1 MADETNPFHIVQGQL
16 RRAVDN
22 LHLGQ
27 SVYNLLKD
35 PMRMI
40 EVAVPVRMD
49 DGRLETFIGY
59 RAQHTDA
66 TGPTKGGIRFH
77 PDVTIDEVKGLSMWM
92 TFKTAVMGLPYGG
105 AKGGVICDPA
115 QMSERELEELS
126 RGYIR
131 RLAPMMGPEV
141 DIPAPDVNTSAQIMG
156 WMLDEF
162 DRVRGQHLP
171 GFITGKPLVL
181 GGSEGRTGATGR
193 GVVFTV
199 LAAAKRIGLEV
210 KGATAAIQGFGNVGS
225 YTAHYLH
232 QAGVKVLAVEDVK
245 GGAYDPDGLDVP
257 RLLKY
262 VEKMH
267 TVRGFPGS
275 QEIDTRRLFGLE
287 VDILVPAALENQ
299 IDEENARLV
308 RAKIIAEAANGPT
321 TPEGDQLLASRGVFI
336 IPDILCNAG
345 GVTVSYFEWVQ
356 NTMGYYWPPQE
367 VDRKLRAMM
376 TKAFDTVYKMKQAHH
391 ISMREAA
398 YLVAVHRV
406 AEAAEARGWV
416 RRENAMEIPS
426 DQLQAMATPLVDP
439 ALQTAHSQ
447 APGNLG

>member
-1 MADETNPFHIVQGQL
+1 MADELNPFHIVQGQL
-16 RRAVDN
+16 RLAVDN
-22 LHLGQ
+22 LDLGD

-35 PMRMI
+35 PMRVI

-49 DGRLETFIGY
+49 DGRLETYIGY

-77 PDVTIDEVKGLSMWM
+77 PSVSIDEVKGLSMWM

-105 AKGGVICDPA
+105 AKGGVICDPQ

-141 DIPAPDVNTSAQIMG
+141 DIPAPDVNTSPQIMG

-181 GGSEGRTGATGR
+181 GGSEGRTSATGR
-193 GVVFTV
+193 GVVFTI
-199 LAAAKRIGLEV
+199 LDAARRIGLDV
-210 KGATAAIQGFGNVGS
+210 RGATAAIQGFGNVGS

-232 QAGVKVLAVEDVK
+232 QAGVRVVAVEDVR
-245 GGAYDPDGLDVP
+245 GGAYNPAGLDVP
-257 RLLKY
+257 KLLKH
-262 VEKMH
+262 VAKTR
-267 TVRGFPGS
+267 TVHGFADS
-275 QEIDTRRLFGLE
+275 TEINTQDLFGLD

-299 IDEENARLV
+299 IDEANARLV
-308 RAKIIAEAANGPT
+308 KAKIIAEAANGPT
-321 TPEGDQLLASRGVFI
+321 TPEGDHLLASRGVFI

-367 VDRKLRAMM
+367 VDRKLKAMM
-376 TKAFDTVYKMKQAHH
+376 TKAFDTVYKMKQAHQV
-391 ISMREAA
+391 SMREAA

-416 RRENAMEIPS
+416 HRKRAPEIPS
-426 DQLQAMATPLVDP
+426 DQLQAMATPVPEVVAVPP
-439 ALQTAHSQ
+439 ASIGH
-447 APGNLG
+447 

>member
-1 MADETNPFHIVQGQL
+1 MADETNPFFIVQGQL

-22 LHLGQ
+22 LDLGEG
-27 SVYNLLKD
+27 VYNLLKD
-35 PMRMI
+35 PMRVI

-49 DGRLETFIGY
+49 DDRIETFIGY
-59 RAQHTDA
+59 RSQHTDA

-77 PDVTIDEVKGLSMWM
+77 PSVSVDEVKGLSMWM

-105 AKGGVICDPA
+105 AKGGVICDPQ

-141 DIPAPDVNTSAQIMG
+141 DIPAPDVNTSSQIMG

-181 GGSEGRTGATGR
+181 GGSEGRNSATGR
-193 GVVFTV
+193 GVVFTI
-199 LAAAKRIGLEV
+199 AAAARRIGLDLKE
-210 KGATAAIQGFGNVGS
+210 ATAAIQGFGNVGS
-225 YTAHYLH
+225 YTAHYLD
-232 QAGVKVLAVEDVK
+232 QAGTKVVAVEDVR
-245 GGAYDPDGLDVP
+245 GGAYNPKGLDVP
-257 RLLKY
+257 KLLQY
-262 VEKMH
+262 VAEH
-267 TVRGFPGS
+267 RTVSGFPGS
-275 QEIDTRRLFGLE
+275 EPIDTKQLFGLD

-299 IDEENARLV
+299 IDEANARLV
-308 RAKIIAEAANGPT
+308 KAKIIAEAANGPT
-321 TPEGDQLLASRGVFI
+321 TPEGDHLLASRGVFI

-376 TKAFDTVYKMKQAHH
+376 TKAFDTVYKMKQAHQV
-391 ISMREAA
+391 SMREAA

-416 RRENAMEIPS
+416 HRKRAPEIPS
-426 DQLQAMATPLVDP
+426 DQLQAMATTMPEAP
-439 ALQTAHSQ
+439 AS
-447 APGNLG
+447 APVANGP